1 MADAGWH
8 LPECPTTNKKGRQM
22 KAKFYDVKEK
32 KSVQAEVT
40 EAVAY
45 PNNRFA
51 FKGLTKDKR
60 PLTTF
65 VSKDAYDKF
74 DGKKTAPKKCV
85 KKCAK

>member
-1 MADAGWH
+1 
-8 LPECPTTNKKGRQM
+8 M
-22 KAKFYDVKEK
+22 KAKFYDVKAK
-32 KSVQAEVT
+32 KSVETEVT

-60 PLTTF
+60 NLTCF
-65 VSKDAYDKF
+65 VSKAAYDAF
-74 DGKKTAPKKCV
+74 TGKKTAPKKCGA

>member
-1 MADAGWH
+1 
-8 LPECPTTNKKGRQM
+8 M
-22 KAKFYDVKEK
+22 KAKFYDVKAK
-32 KSVQAEVT
+32 KSVEAEVT

-65 VSKDAYDKF
+65 VSAAAYAAF
-74 DGKKTAPKKCV
+74 SGKKTAPKAAAKKAAPKAAA
-85 KKCAK
+85 KKCCK